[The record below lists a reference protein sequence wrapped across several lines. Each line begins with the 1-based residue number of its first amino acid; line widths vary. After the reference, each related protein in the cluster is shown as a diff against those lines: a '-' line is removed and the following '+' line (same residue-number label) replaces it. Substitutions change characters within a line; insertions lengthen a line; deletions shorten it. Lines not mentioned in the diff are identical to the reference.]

1 MSDGAVDRPLI
12 STVRDELQA
21 LAQPARA
28 PQMQAY
34 MKSAMPY
41 LGVRVP
47 RYASSCGRP
56 RETARPR
63 TLGGLAATVRALWYE
78 ARYREERYAATGL
91 LNVTAARALRHP
103 RLADLYAELI
113 VSGAWWDH
121 VDDCRTGSRT
131 CWSTSPR
138 RCGPRSKVGSASR
151 TCGCAA
157 RRSSV
162 SWVLGSA
169 PTSTCSRARS
179 SPTPPTA
186 DFFIRKAIGWALRD
200 YARTD
205 AAWVRRFVAAH
216 ELSPL
221 SRREALK
228 HDNSRVRRQS
238 GA

>member
-12 STVRDELQA
+12 STVRDELRA

-47 RYASSCGRP
+47 QVRVVVRTAARNRP
-56 RETARPR
+56 PR
-63 TLGGLAATVRALWYE
+63 TLGGLEATVRALWYE

-121 VDDCRTGSRT
+121 VDELSHRVKDLLVDFPAQVRPTVEGWQRDPDLWLRRASIICQLGARERTDLDLL
-131 CWSTSPR
+131 TSAVE
-138 RCGPRSKVGSASR
+138 SN
-151 TCGCAA
+151 AA
-157 RRSSV
+157 D
-162 SWVLGSA
+162 
-169 PTSTCSRARS
+169 P
-179 SPTPPTA
+179 